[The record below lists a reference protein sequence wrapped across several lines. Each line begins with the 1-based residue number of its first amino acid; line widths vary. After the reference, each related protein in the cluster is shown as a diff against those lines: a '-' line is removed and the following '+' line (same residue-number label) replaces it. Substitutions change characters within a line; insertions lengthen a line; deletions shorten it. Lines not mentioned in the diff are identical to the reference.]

1 MLLFPI
7 NPVHILIPFY
17 FSELPS
23 QSQIKSN
30 FFLSF
35 IQKLASMLQLTKK
48 WSDYWASFFQSV
60 LRSTAGQKLQKWTLF
75 KNLPHT
81 TKFFLFFFFFFWPCC
96 AACGILVLWSG
107 TKAGTILMSV
117 LKMKEMHSERWNNCP
132 KAIQLICSETE
143 TWIQSDYRICPFP
156 LLYYITPVMATSRC
170 FVRSKA
176 FKRWRNLL

>member
-1 MLLFPI
+1 MLLVPI

-81 TKFFLFFFFFFWPCC
+81 TKFFLFFFFGQAAQLCDLSSLIRNQTGPSAVKVWSPSHWVTGNFKLLLLRIIRLKSSVINTHITVCHYSNSMILWP
-96 AACGILVLWSG
+96 
-107 TKAGTILMSV
+107 K
-117 LKMKEMHSERWNNCP
+117 
-132 KAIQLICSETE
+132 Q
-143 TWIQSDYRICPFP
+143 
-156 LLYYITPVMATSRC
+156 
-170 FVRSKA
+170 
-176 FKRWRNLL
+176 